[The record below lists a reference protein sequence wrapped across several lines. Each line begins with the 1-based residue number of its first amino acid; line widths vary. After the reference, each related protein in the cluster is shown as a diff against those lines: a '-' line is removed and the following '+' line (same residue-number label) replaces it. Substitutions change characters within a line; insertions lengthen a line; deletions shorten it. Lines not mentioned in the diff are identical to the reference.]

1 MEDYD
6 IMTREEAEKKME
18 VLRQIFP
25 IVRLVR
31 GYTVMDLNGKTGA
44 MEGLDKMETA
54 PPCECFAFWQKNE
67 PCRNCISQR
76 MMEEHGQT
84 SKLEFLG
91 REMYQVTARY
101 VEIDG
106 EPYVMEMLQKQDSQN
121 FIDEDGCKKLIGSLM
136 KYNHMVYMDALTGV
150 YNRRYFED
158 EIKNKTNTAGVAVID
173 MDYLKVI
180 NDTYGHRAGDHAIE
194 MMVNVIRQNIRKTD
208 SLIRYG
214 GDEFLLILPE
224 ISKDSFNE
232 KLKMIQEKIHDT
244 AIADYGNLRL
254 SVSIGGVITRDGE
267 SIEEAVLRADR
278 LMYFAKD
285 QKNMVITE
293 EKTEYLDETMQEYLR
308 TQTIKPKILIVDD
321 SDMNRELLTEI
332 LKQDYEI
339 LEAENGEAALKML
352 EQYGTGIAL
361 VMLDLVMPKMDGF
374 QVLTVMNE
382 RRLLEDIPV
391 IMISSEDSGKYISEA
406 YGFGVSDYIR
416 RPFDARVVYQRV
428 LNTIKLYSK
437 QRRQLRLVTSQ
448 IREKERSNRIMIGIL
463 SQIVEFRNSESGPH
477 VIHLNIV
484 SRLLLEQLIKK
495 KNKYHLSW
503 QEIGLIAT
511 ASALHDIGKINI
523 DEKILNKPGK
533 LTKEEFEIMK
543 THTTIGATMIGKID
557 LYHSE
562 RLVQLAYEICRWHHE
577 RWDGKGYPDGL
588 KGDEIP
594 ISAQV
599 VSVADVYDALV
610 SERVY
615 KKAYPHEVAIQ
626 MILNGECGNFNPLIL
641 ECMLDIQDEIRRKIS
656 VTSTEDFVRDADA
669 QENMDIANMQL
680 IPLMME

>member
-136 KYNHMVYMDALTGV
+136 KYNHMIYMDALTGV

-173 MDYLKVI
+173 MDYLKVY
-180 NDTYGHRAGDHAIE
+180 NDTYGHRAGDHALE

-293 EKTEYLDETMQEYLR
+293 EKTEYLDETMREYLR

-382 RRLLEDIPV
+382 RRLL
-391 IMISSEDSGKYISEA
+391 
-406 YGFGVSDYIR
+406 
-416 RPFDARVVYQRV
+416 
-428 LNTIKLYSK
+428 
-437 QRRQLRLVTSQ
+437 RLVTSQ
-448 IREKERSNRIMIGIL
+448 IQEKERSNRIMIGIL

-533 LTKEEFEIMK
+533 LTKEEFEIVK
-543 THTTIGATMIGKID
+543 THTTIGAVMIGNID
-557 LYHSE
+557 LYHDE

-610 SERVY
+610 SDRVY

-626 MILNGECGNFNPLIL
+626 MILNGECGNFNPLLL
-641 ECMLDIQDEIRRKIS
+641 ECMLDIQDEIRRRIS
-656 VTSTEDFVRDADA
+656 VVSAEDFVRDADD

-680 IPLMME
+680 NLLEME

>member
-31 GYTVMDLNGKTGA
+31 GYTVMNLDGKTGV

-173 MDYLKVI
+173 MDYLKVY
-180 NDTYGHRAGDHAIE
+180 NDTYGHRAGDHALE

-254 SVSIGGVITRDGE
+254 SVSIGGVITP
-267 SIEEAVLRADR
+267 
-278 LMYFAKD
+278 
-285 QKNMVITE
+285 T
-293 EKTEYLDETMQEYLR
+293 
-308 TQTIKPKILIVDD
+308 
-321 SDMNRELLTEI
+321 
-332 LKQDYEI
+332 
-339 LEAENGEAALKML
+339 
-352 EQYGTGIAL
+352 
-361 VMLDLVMPKMDGF
+361 
-374 QVLTVMNE
+374 
-382 RRLLEDIPV
+382 
-391 IMISSEDSGKYISEA
+391 
-406 YGFGVSDYIR
+406 
-416 RPFDARVVYQRV
+416 ARV
-428 LNTIKLYSK
+428 S
-437 QRRQLRLVTSQ
+437 RRQ
-448 IREKERSNRIMIGIL
+448 
-463 SQIVEFRNSESGPH
+463 FSGP
-477 VIHLNIV
+477 
-484 SRLLLEQLIKK
+484 
-495 KNKYHLSW
+495 
-503 QEIGLIAT
+503 T
-511 ASALHDIGKINI
+511 A
-523 DEKILNKPGK
+523 
-533 LTKEEFEIMK
+533 
-543 THTTIGATMIGKID
+543 
-557 LYHSE
+557 
-562 RLVQLAYEICRWHHE
+562 
-577 RWDGKGYPDGL
+577 
-588 KGDEIP
+588 
-594 ISAQV
+594 
-599 VSVADVYDALV
+599 
-610 SERVY
+610 
-615 KKAYPHEVAIQ
+615 
-626 MILNGECGNFNPLIL
+626 
-641 ECMLDIQDEIRRKIS
+641 
-656 VTSTEDFVRDADA
+656 
-669 QENMDIANMQL
+669 
-680 IPLMME
+680 

>member
-136 KYNHMVYMDALTGV
+136 KYNHMIYMDALTGV

-158 EIKNKTNTAGVAVID
+158 EIINKTNTAGVAVID
-173 MDYLKVI
+173 MDYLKVY
-180 NDTYGHRAGDHAIE
+180 NDTYGHRAGDHALE

-293 EKTEYLDETMQEYLR
+293 EKTEYLDETMREYLR

-382 RRLLEDIPV
+382 RRLL
-391 IMISSEDSGKYISEA
+391 
-406 YGFGVSDYIR
+406 
-416 RPFDARVVYQRV
+416 
-428 LNTIKLYSK
+428 
-437 QRRQLRLVTSQ
+437 RLVTSQ
-448 IREKERSNRIMIGIL
+448 IQEKERSNRIMIGIL

-533 LTKEEFEIMK
+533 LTKEEFEIVK
-543 THTTIGATMIGKID
+543 THTTIGAAMIGNID
-557 LYHSE
+557 LYHDE

-610 SERVY
+610 SDRVY

-626 MILNGECGNFNPLIL
+626 MILNGECGNFNPLLL
-641 ECMLDIQDEIRRKIS
+641 ECMLDIQDEIRRRIS
-656 VTSTEDFVRDADA
+656 VVSAEDFVRDADD

-680 IPLMME
+680 NLLEME

>member
-6 IMTREEAEKKME
+6 IMTREEAEKKLE

-254 SVSIGGVITRDGE
+254 SVSIGGVITRDGRE
-267 SIEEAVLRADR
+267 YRGGSSQGRPPDVFRERPEKHGYDGGKDRVSGRDDAGIFKDTDHQAEDPHRRRFRYEPRAPDR
-278 LMYFAKD
+278 D
-285 QKNMVITE
+285 P
-293 EKTEYLDETMQEYLR
+293 ET
-308 TQTIKPKILIVDD
+308 
-321 SDMNRELLTEI
+321 
-332 LKQDYEI
+332 
-339 LEAENGEAALKML
+339 
-352 EQYGTGIAL
+352 
-361 VMLDLVMPKMDGF
+361 
-374 QVLTVMNE
+374 
-382 RRLLEDIPV
+382 
-391 IMISSEDSGKYISEA
+391 
-406 YGFGVSDYIR
+406 
-416 RPFDARVVYQRV
+416 
-428 LNTIKLYSK
+428 
-437 QRRQLRLVTSQ
+437 
-448 IREKERSNRIMIGIL
+448 
-463 SQIVEFRNSESGPH
+463 
-477 VIHLNIV
+477 
-484 SRLLLEQLIKK
+484 
-495 KNKYHLSW
+495 
-503 QEIGLIAT
+503 GL
-511 ASALHDIGKINI
+511 
-523 DEKILNKPGK
+523 
-533 LTKEEFEIMK
+533 
-543 THTTIGATMIGKID
+543 
-557 LYHSE
+557 
-562 RLVQLAYEICRWHHE
+562 
-577 RWDGKGYPDGL
+577 
-588 KGDEIP
+588 
-594 ISAQV
+594 
-599 VSVADVYDALV
+599 
-610 SERVY
+610 
-615 KKAYPHEVAIQ
+615 
-626 MILNGECGNFNPLIL
+626 
-641 ECMLDIQDEIRRKIS
+641 
-656 VTSTEDFVRDADA
+656 
-669 QENMDIANMQL
+669 
-680 IPLMME
+680 